1 MKNNNLTLI
10 NLNETYI
17 ESVEKI
23 WLQTHLENLKS
34 IIGKNI
40 VKKYLTKYFKNNK
53 NKGFGLVDSHGL
65 IAFVLFGKDS
75 SIIKEIFLENIFFI
89 FKSFFTN
96 LIKLKI
102 NYVKSYINSF
112 LFIFFYKKYEKILNT
127 TDLELFII
135 SVNEKN
141 QGNGLGSLLIRSVLK
156 EKKKYL
162 SMYKNIFVKTLKSTP
177 LNIKFYQKNKFVFLK
192 EIFGRM
198 YLNIKLIE

>member
-96 LIKLKI
+96 LLKLKFNYLNFII
-102 NYVKSYINSF
+102 NIF
-112 LFIFFYKKYEKILNT
+112 LLIFFL
-127 TDLELFII
+127 
-135 SVNEKN
+135 
-141 QGNGLGSLLIRSVLK
+141 
-156 EKKKYL
+156 
-162 SMYKNIFVKTLKSTP
+162 
-177 LNIKFYQKNKFVFLK
+177 
-192 EIFGRM
+192 
-198 YLNIKLIE
+198 

>member
-112 LFIFFYKKYEKILNT
+112 LFIFFSKKYEKILNT
-127 TDLELFII
+127 TDLELLII
-135 SVNEKN
+135 SVNEIN